1 MIKFKKN
8 SHPFNQ
14 IQNCVELVS
23 RAKKPVLVFGSQALL
38 PPTTAN
44 ELKEAVE
51 KMGIPCFL
59 GEIYSYDIINQQL
72 NWDHADILMIRKTIE
87 FRGVLGFT
95 YLRRLTRLNEYCF
108 WMASDSTICNSFRF
122 RWYVQRFTW
131 TWFYNPYSSK
141 QKRSV
146 ESNFDKHHFTAEIRN
161 NRFQNLL

>member
-1 MIKFKKN
+1 MNKRQMIKFKKN

-59 GEIYSYDIINQQL
+59 GEIII
-72 NWDHADILMIRKTIE
+72 
-87 FRGVLGFT
+87 
-95 YLRRLTRLNEYCF
+95 
-108 WMASDSTICNSFRF
+108 
-122 RWYVQRFTW
+122 
-131 TWFYNPYSSK
+131 
-141 QKRSV
+141 
-146 ESNFDKHHFTAEIRN
+146 
-161 NRFQNLL
+161 